1 MIPSFLPGSFCFLSS
16 ALFLRRLRGGARNG
30 SGTSHFSTV
39 NAQCSLNILRESLH
53 YKLVKRLRKL
63 LSLASLL
70 AAIVL
75 NVKRDGYESSE
86 RTTIKRRRCD
96 ESSASTSIKRRRFLE
111 ILLLLLPFSSFYR
124 IGDIEVFMK
133 KTIKVNIAYA
143 EPLVHNPSNLISIS
157 SSTTNGLV
165 VVQQFLSPRF
175 VILQSARVLR
185 WGHII
190 WVKDSTLLA
199 REPCHIHHL
208 SGSAFGHTA
217 FTIVIYVDTWI
228 FHRNVIGLSWEE
240 FNNITHTSPD

>member
-143 EPLVHNPSNLISIS
+143 EPLVQSIDS
-157 SSTTNGLV
+157 AKRESLKDGLV

-240 FNNITHTSPD
+240 FNNITHASPD